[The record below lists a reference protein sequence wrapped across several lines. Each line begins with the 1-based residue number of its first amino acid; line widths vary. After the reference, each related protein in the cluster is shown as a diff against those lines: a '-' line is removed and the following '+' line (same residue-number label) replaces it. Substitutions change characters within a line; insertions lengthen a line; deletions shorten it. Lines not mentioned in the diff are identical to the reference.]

1 MNNKNPC
8 FFHLGQY
15 PKLLLCSRQWCLEK
29 CCHSYNCY
37 MVHSSVS
44 KDLSLALVPFSSLQT
59 LHLSALLC
67 YKTLIYGALYDNG
80 LIIAEAKQLNTFPV
94 HKILYT
100 NNEDRG

>member
-1 MNNKNPC
+1 
-8 FFHLGQY
+8 
-15 PKLLLCSRQWCLEK
+15 
-29 CCHSYNCY
+29 

-44 KDLSLALVPFSSLQT
+44 KDLSLALVPFSLQT
-59 LHLSALLC
+59 LNLSALLC

-100 NNEDRG
+100 NNEDRIIITVNQTS